1 MLTGCLEKK
10 NQNVNVYN
18 MPNTFC
24 IQVIAGDATDT
35 AYIALDQV
43 KVMRTD
49 CPNIGIWLWSRD
61 LEYLLNSYQ

>member
-1 MLTGCLEKK
+1 MHFELINADWLSRKK

-18 MPNTFC
+18 MPHTFC
-24 IQVIAGDATDT
+24 IQVIAGEATDT

-49 CPNIGIWLWSRD
+49 CPNIGI
-61 LEYLLNSYQ
+61 

>member
-18 MPNTFC
+18 MPNTFF

-49 CPNIGIWLWSRD
+49 CPNIGI
-61 LEYLLNSYQ
+61 